1 MLRPSSLNNEVK
13 INGILYD
20 GQCIRFSSEVKNVG
34 VWIDQNLTMD
44 VHINKIVSH
53 CYKILRDI
61 NRIKKYL
68 NRTLLE
74 RLVHAVI
81 TSRLDYC
88 NSLFMNLCKESL
100 FKLQKVQNSAAR
112 VILGL
117 RLRDSAKAALKEL
130 HWLNV
135 DQRVVFKILLL
146 AFKVIRGMCNM
157 KLTYKSFN
165 GRPDDYLLLETPN
178 FKTKYGKRVFEYN
191 ASRLWNA
198 LPVKIRMEEDIEVYK
213 KFLKTFLFVYYDEFK
228 KTAFRY
234 ES

>member
-1 MLRPSSLNNEVK
+1 MDEVVGWSPLHFMNVNPDKTEIALLRPSSLNNEVK

-61 NRIKKYL
+61 NGIKKYL

-88 NSLFMNLCKESL
+88 NGYS
-100 FKLQKVQNSAAR
+100 
-112 VILGL
+112 
-117 RLRDSAKAALKEL
+117 
-130 HWLNV
+130 
-135 DQRVVFKILLL
+135 
-146 AFKVIRGMCNM
+146 
-157 KLTYKSFN
+157 
-165 GRPDDYLLLETPN
+165 
-178 FKTKYGKRVFEYN
+178 
-191 ASRLWNA
+191 
-198 LPVKIRMEEDIEVYK
+198 
-213 KFLKTFLFVYYDEFK
+213 
-228 KTAFRY
+228 
-234 ES
+234 